1 VAKDR
6 TSPDFRFAASVAAFG
21 QMLRGGKYTSD
32 FGFDD
37 VQALAK
43 SALDK
48 DEEGYRREFVSLV
61 KLAQTLAPRTPA
73 AAARIDHANRPGD

>member
-1 VAKDR
+1 
-6 TSPDFRFAASVAAFG
+6 VAAFG

-32 FGFDD
+32 FDFED

-43 SALDK
+43 AALSN

-61 KLAQTLAPRTPA
+61 KLAQAIAPA
-73 AAARIDHANRPGD
+73 APDAQARIAE